1 MPTTHS
7 CLKNKKLQV
16 FHHSRATPETMLRA
30 ATVSCLIYLSLLII
44 SPSRDRLFVSRAP
57 VCSPRRPRRLPDR
70 QSKWKGTMMQ
80 LVYFNNFVILG
91 TISIFFTRFQLFFR
105 FRKSGG
111 GGKKLLA
118 TTATIA
124 AAGGGVIGYAYVDP
138 EFRHKV
144 SSVVIR
150 L

>member
-1 MPTTHS
+1 M
-7 CLKNKKLQV
+7 
-16 FHHSRATPETMLRA
+16 
-30 ATVSCLIYLSLLII
+30 
-44 SPSRDRLFVSRAP
+44 
-57 VCSPRRPRRLPDR
+57 
-70 QSKWKGTMMQ
+70 
-80 LVYFNNFVILG
+80 
-91 TISIFFTRFQLFFR
+91 

-144 SSVVIR
+144 SVATV
-150 L
+150 